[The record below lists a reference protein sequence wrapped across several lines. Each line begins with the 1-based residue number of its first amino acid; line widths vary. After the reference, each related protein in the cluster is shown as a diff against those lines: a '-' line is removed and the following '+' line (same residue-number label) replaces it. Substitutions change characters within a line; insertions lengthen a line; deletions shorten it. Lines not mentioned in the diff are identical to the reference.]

1 MINVHKLNNVR
12 DKREINK
19 LEIYKLVLEKC
30 YHKINTFS
38 DKGYSYCFYIVPEYI
53 FGIPRYD
60 TLQCANFLIKIL
72 KDEGFIVSYTYP
84 NLIFIVWEH
93 IPSEVTKNALLVEN
107 TNKETKK
114 KDTSYREIQDYKS
127 SKEFLNRIN

>member
-12 DKREINK
+12 DKREIHK

-38 DKGYSYCFYIVPEYI
+38 DKGYSYCFYVVPEYI
-53 FGIPRYD
+53 FGVPRYD
-60 TLQCANFLIKIL
+60 TLQCANFLIKLL
-72 KDEGFIVSYTYP
+72 KHEGFIVSYTYP

-107 TNKETKK
+107 TNKKNKK
-114 KDTSYREIQDYKS
+114 KDHSYRVIEDYKS
-127 SKEFLNRIN
+127 SKEFLNRIK

>member
-1 MINVHKLNNVR
+1 MKVLNTNKTEDESNV
-12 DKREINK
+12 I
-19 LEIYKLVLEKC
+19 IFF
-30 YHKINTFS
+30 ISFPI
-38 DKGYSYCFYIVPEYI
+38 YSYCFYIVPEYV

-72 KDEGFIVSYTYP
+72 KHEGFIVSYTYP

>member
-72 KDEGFIVSYTYP
+72 KHEGFIVSYTYP